1 MWSGNFQTLYTS
13 RILDCL
19 TKEEDDQKPSRA
31 SKRPGCQVYIAAL
44 KILGTHGGGAE
55 QLVVCKVAHHQ
66 ESLKRLFKEAR
77 FYTSSLLELQQQ
89 IIPGFLGLFAGY
101 IDGVPIGVAVL
112 RYCGHPLSETGEPF
126 MAFSQNIR

>member
-1 MWSGNFQTLYTS
+1 
-13 RILDCL
+13 
-19 TKEEDDQKPSRA
+19 
-31 SKRPGCQVYIAAL
+31 
-44 KILGTHGGGAE
+44 

-66 ESLKRLFKEAR
+66 ESLERLFKEAR

-112 RYCGHPLSETGEPF
+112 RYCGHPLSETGEPSQIYV
-126 MAFSQNIR
+126 AFTLIHQVGVLHNDIAERNVLCDRHGKIWIIDFGCAQPH